1 MPGDGTAGTVPQE
14 HSPSLV
20 LGRAFADCLFGMPH
34 VCLHGSGIL
43 GKGAT
48 ECFYTDILIW
58 SAALLHWPSMCI
70 VEPFVRGVVELLR
83 HLAC

>member
-1 MPGDGTAGTVPQE
+1 MTHGFGPGTLFWVRALRGKSVDAGRRHCGHRAP
-14 HSPSLV
+14 PSLV

-48 ECFYTDILIW
+48 EPFV
-58 SAALLHWPSMCI
+58 LLH
-70 VEPFVRGVVELLR
+70 
-83 HLAC
+83 